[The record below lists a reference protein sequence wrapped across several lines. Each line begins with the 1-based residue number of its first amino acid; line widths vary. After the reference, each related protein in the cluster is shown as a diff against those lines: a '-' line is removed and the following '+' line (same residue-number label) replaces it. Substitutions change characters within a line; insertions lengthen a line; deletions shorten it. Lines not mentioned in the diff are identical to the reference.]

1 MGIKKLFNWL
11 TEMQLKLIDKQEKQ
25 SISEEV
31 KRRKYLNHLPQY
43 MEATLIPQIKE
54 DQTCEYLAQQ
64 AESYKVSKRHN
75 AVPTTTTHTTRQIS
89 TEPHNPDCNKL
100 RNGRQQQNIG
110 FNPSNNNPSKRPTKG
125 KPSNNAD

>member
-1 MGIKKLFNWL
+1 
-11 TEMQLKLIDKQEKQ
+11 
-25 SISEEV
+25 
-31 KRRKYLNHLPQY
+31 

-89 TEPHNPDCNKL
+89 TEPHNLDYNRLSNEQPQK
-100 RNGRQQQNIG
+100 QTS
-110 FNPSNNNPSKRPTKG
+110 FYPSNNNPSNWPANSHPNNNPDWDTITRNLDQKTKIELIQD
-125 KPSNNAD
+125 KKCL